1 MYQHWICIFISKIG
15 SVNEKRSK
23 RKKNIEKP
31 QKVLRVK
38 FFNNKYNMDFSRQI
52 FFKVKVDFF
61 FFPLFLEYRFGSR
74 EKLKNLADRIKKSKQ
89 LLSKH
94 EIF

>member
-15 SVNEKRSK
+15 SANEKISK
-23 RKKNIEKP
+23 EKNIEKP

-61 FFPLFLEYRFGSR
+61 PPPIFLEYRFGSR